1 MTHTLISKGLNLL
14 AAFALISGIGLSV
27 SQTMLYAS
35 LSGQGSTLVDLVA
48 QNNGSEE
55 LHSAPMVMTADTYQ
69 SIDAR
74 IQLVIGILLI
84 VLGLFIHGLARAR
97 DERNVHITVKPSS
110 KKRRTMWYWME
121 MRF

>member
-14 AAFALISGIGLSV
+14 AAFALISGIGLSA

-35 LSGQGSTLVDLVA
+35 LSGQGSTLMDPMA
-48 QNNGSEE
+48 QTGSEE
-55 LHSAPMVMTADTYQ
+55 LHSAPMLMTADAYQ

-97 DERNVHITVKPSS
+97 DERNVHITVKPSA